1 MGSCVEKLSL
11 KKEFELV
18 NEFFLY
24 KIILIF
30 NLIVG
35 LVKTFISRVVLFE
48 VEIILKLDLEDTIFF
63 IFFYF
68 QVFLISV
75 LVRFHNLIWSKF
87 Y

>member
-63 IFFYF
+63 FKFF
-68 QVFLISV
+68 
-75 LVRFHNLIWSKF
+75 
-87 Y
+87 

>member
-1 MGSCVEKLSL
+1 MGSWVEKLSL

-30 NLIVG
+30 NLIIG
-35 LVKTFISRVVLFE
+35 LGKNFISRVVLFE

>member
-63 IFFYF
+63 YFFLF
-68 QVFLISV
+68 SSFFNFCFS
-75 LVRFHNLIWSKF
+75 
-87 Y
+87 

>member
-35 LVKTFISRVVLFE
+35 LGRLVLFE

-63 IFFYF
+63 FKFF
-68 QVFLISV
+68 
-75 LVRFHNLIWSKF
+75 
-87 Y
+87 

>member
-1 MGSCVEKLSL
+1 MGSWVEKLSL

-35 LVKTFISRVVLFE
+35 LDRLVLFE
-48 VEIILKLDLEDTIFF
+48 VEIILKLDLEDTIFL
-63 IFFYF
+63 FFLF
-68 QVFLISV
+68 SSFFNFCFS
-75 LVRFHNLIWSKF
+75 
-87 Y
+87 

>member
-35 LVKTFISRVVLFE
+35 LGRLVLVE

-63 IFFYF
+63 F

>member
-35 LVKTFISRVVLFE
+35 LGKNFISRLVLFE
-48 VEIILKLDLEDTIFF
+48 V
-63 IFFYF
+63 
-68 QVFLISV
+68 
-75 LVRFHNLIWSKF
+75 
-87 Y
+87 

>member
-35 LVKTFISRVVLFE
+35 LDRLVLFE
-48 VEIILKLDLEDTIFF
+48 VEIILKLDLEDTILF

>member
-63 IFFYF
+63 F

>member
-35 LVKTFISRVVLFE
+35 LGRLVLFE